1 MAMAP
6 KVSVVA
12 VVAAVA
18 FITNSPPQRVSGRDV
33 PRRLL
38 VAAPSTTVSLPLARR
53 VIVPVPPKA
62 TPLMFTLPVRMSIAP
77 TMAGLAALKLTVP
90 APWLVKPAVVVRID
104 WLKLTVPP
112 RAAFTTKA
120 LVPAAMP
127 PVRVV

>member
-18 FITNSPPQRVSGRDV
+18 FITSSPPQRVSGRDV

-62 TPLMFTLPVRMSIAP
+62 TPLMFTLPVRISIAP
-77 TMAGLAALKLTVP
+77 TMAGLAKLKLTVP
-90 APWLVKPAVVVRID
+90 VPWFV
-104 WLKLTVPP
+104 
-112 RAAFTTKA
+112 
-120 LVPAAMP
+120 
-127 PVRVV
+127 